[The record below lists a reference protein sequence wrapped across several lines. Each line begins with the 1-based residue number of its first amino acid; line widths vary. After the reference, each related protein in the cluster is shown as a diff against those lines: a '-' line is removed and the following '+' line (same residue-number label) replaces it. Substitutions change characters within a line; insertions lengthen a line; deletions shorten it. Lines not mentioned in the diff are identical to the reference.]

1 MKKKQKCPPPAP
13 AWLTSWSDLTTL
25 LLTFFILM
33 FSTADIDGKDFFLI
47 LSSFRGSLG
56 MFEGGHTLSK
66 GRLEQMG
73 MNINSLPSDAEKR
86 SLASRLEKAVEA
98 FKPEIQSK
106 KVRIT
111 EDERGLVISLSGDA
125 YFDPGSAALKPE
137 IRPVLEK
144 VAAIMNSIQNFTR
157 IEGHTDDNPI
167 SPGRTLPRYE
177 TNWELSSARSVNVV
191 RYLTEYESVEPRKLS
206 AVGFAQYRPIDD
218 NNMPEGRAFNRR
230 VDVVILRDQGYKP
243 TERSD
248 INRPLPDEEW
258 R

>member
-1 MKKKQKCPPPAP
+1 MKKDKKCPPPAP

-86 SLASRLEKAVEA
+86 SLAQQLKKAVEA

-106 KVRIT
+106 KIRVS
-111 EDERGLVISLSGDA
+111 EEERGLVISLNGDA
-125 YFDPGSAALKPE
+125 YFDPGSAVLKPE

-144 VAAIMNSIQNFTR
+144 IAAIMEDIPNFTR
-157 IEGHTDDNPI
+157 VEGHTDDNPI
-167 SPGRTLPRYE
+167 TPGTTLPRYE

-191 RYLTEYESVEPRKLS
+191 RYMTEREEVEPRKLS

-218 NNMPEGRAFNRR
+218 NNNPEGRAFNRR
-230 VDVVILRDQGYKP
+230 VDVVILRDQGYEP
-243 TERSD
+243 QTRPD
-248 INRPLPDEEW
+248 ISRPLPDEEW